1 MPLKP
6 TKHIWFNNELVPWEE
21 AKIHVLSYGL
31 HYGAAVFEGIRAY
44 STKNGTKIFR
54 LEDHIKRLFNSAKI
68 YRMNMPYDIE
78 AIMQASR
85 TTITS
90 NNLNDGAYIRPIAF
104 RGYNDLGLHASLDDG
119 IDVAIAAWEWGAY
132 LGTDGQE
139 KGVDVCVSSW
149 NKIAPNTI
157 PVMAKASGNYL
168 SGTLVAIEAKEN
180 GYDEGICL
188 DSKGMVS
195 EGAGENIFMVKNNE
209 IFTPPLS
216 SSILDGITRDSVI
229 KIAQSQGY
237 EVTER
242 EIAREELYLADEL
255 FFSGTA
261 VEITPIRSVDRINI
275 GNGSRGLIT
284 QEIQKVFFG
293 LFDGSTPDLSLIHIS
308 EPTRPY

>member
-54 LEDHIKRLFNSAKI
+54 LKDHIKRLFNSAKI
-68 YRMNMPYDIE
+68 YRMKMPYDIE

-85 TTITS
+85 ATIIS

-195 EGAGENIFMVKNNE
+195 EGAGENIFMVKDNE

-293 LFDGSTPDLSLIHIS
+293 LFDGSTPDDWGWLDSV
-308 EPTRPY
+308 E

>member
-1 MPLKP
+1 MSLKP

-54 LEDHIKRLFNSAKI
+54 LKDHIKRLFNSAKI

-139 KGVDVCVSSW
+139 KGVDVCISSW

-293 LFDGSTPDLSLIHIS
+293 LFDGSTPDDWGWLDSV
-308 EPTRPY
+308 E

>member
-78 AIMQASR
+78 TIMQASR
-85 TTITS
+85 TIITS

-119 IDVAIAAWEWGAY
+119 IDVEIAAWEWGAY

-293 LFDGSTPDLSLIHIS
+293 LFDGSTPDDWGWLDSV
-308 EPTRPY
+308 E

>member
-1 MPLKP
+1 MSLKP
-6 TKHIWFNNELVPWEE
+6 TKHIWFNNELVPWDE

-157 PVMAKASGNYL
+157 PVMAKASGNYI

-293 LFDGSTPDLSLIHIS
+293 LFDGSTPDDWGWLDSV
-308 EPTRPY
+308 E

>member
-90 NNLNDGAYIRPIAF
+90 NNLNDGAYIRPIVF

-216 SSILDGITRDSVI
+216 SSIRDGITRDSVI

-293 LFDGSTPDLSLIHIS
+293 LFDGSTPDDWGWLDSV
-308 EPTRPY
+308 E

>member
-90 NNLNDGAYIRPIAF
+90 NNLNDGAYIRPIVF

-293 LFDGSTPDLSLIHIS
+293 LFDGSTPDDWGWLDSV
-308 EPTRPY
+308 E

>member
-90 NNLNDGAYIRPIAF
+90 NNLNDGAYIRPIVF

-119 IDVAIAAWEWGAY
+119 IDVAIAAWERGAY

-195 EGAGENIFMVKNNE
+195 EGAGENIFMVKNNQ

-293 LFDGSTPDLSLIHIS
+293 LFDGSTPDDWGWLDSV
-308 EPTRPY
+308 E

>member
-68 YRMNMPYDIE
+68 YRMKMPYDIE

-85 TTITS
+85 ATIIS

-119 IDVAIAAWEWGAY
+119 IDVAIAAWEWEAY

-195 EGAGENIFMVKNNE
+195 EGAGENIFLVKDNE

-293 LFDGSTPDLSLIHIS
+293 LFDGSTPDDWGWLDSV
-308 EPTRPY
+308 E

>member
-31 HYGAAVFEGIRAY
+31 HYAAAVFEGIRAY

-68 YRMNMPYDIE
+68 YRMNMPYDFE
-78 AIMQASR
+78 QIMEASR
-85 TTITS
+85 TIITA
-90 NNLNDGAYIRPIAF
+90 NKLNDGAYIRPIAF

-119 IDVAIAAWEWGAY
+119 IDVAVAAWEWGAY

-229 KIAQSQGY
+229 KIAESQGY
-237 EVTER
+237 QVTER

-255 FFSGTA
+255 FFTGTA

-293 LFDGSTPDLSLIHIS
+293 LFDGSTPDDWGWLDSV
-308 EPTRPY
+308 E